1 MRHDGEMMFSKPSV
15 STLSRSFKERS
26 AFFSRWIN
34 AFLFLTDGP
43 GSGDK
48 ERVGELPSVGELH
61 GVTVGE
67 KFWPEGVFKALG
79 VTALMPLSFRTEAS
93 PMLTENVLHELRR
106 ERFRGV
112 GGALNWFNNECH
124 WKISTNGEQNTYVGC
139 LEVAVDCIRDDI
151 CDGGKL
157 NVMLEVP
164 SSDGWRTVLFVNV

>member
-1 MRHDGEMMFSKPSV
+1 MFSKPSV
-15 STLSRSFKERS
+15 STLSRSFKERN
-26 AFFSRWIN
+26 AFFSRCIN

-79 VTALMPLSFRTEAS
+79 VTALMPLSFKTEAR

-112 GGALNWFNNECH
+112 GGAL
-124 WKISTNGEQNTYVGC
+124 K
-139 LEVAVDCIRDDI
+139 
-151 CDGGKL
+151 
-157 NVMLEVP
+157 
-164 SSDGWRTVLFVNV
+164 